1 MILTQHRRCQPFL
14 PHPFGHEHED
24 LCYQS
29 SFIIW
34 VWFLEFRGT
43 HYYTIGVSIQN
54 DSWTW
59 TITWV
64 LMGIIEAKGPLRC
77 RVASEA
83 GDLKAKIWVAE
94 RIPTSGDIFAEF
106 SKGSGSN
113 ILQLYIYIH
122 TLYIQFFVYF
132 CRFLEQQTTTSWLLD
147 DDSPPQGDS

>member
-1 MILTQHRRCQPFL
+1 
-14 PHPFGHEHED
+14 
-24 LCYQS
+24 
-29 SFIIW
+29 
-34 VWFLEFRGT
+34 
-43 HYYTIGVSIQN
+43 
-54 DSWTW
+54 
-59 TITWV
+59 
-64 LMGIIEAKGPLRC
+64 MGIIEAKGPLRC

-113 ILQLYIYIH
+113 ILQLYIY

-147 DDSPPQGDS
+147 GDSPPQGDS